1 VLTFSRSRYKV
12 VCCFFL
18 FSVIIIIIL
27 SFCSVQSACKPLW
40 RAAEETLA
48 FDIFYFSSVL
58 RQRITEMCLVN
69 GSPCFSGEACLQL
82 YAHQALFNQESIEL
96 ALCWNFFFILWQLL
110 CCKCKPSHGND
121 SSSACS
127 CVIYWEIGMIFFC
140 LIELGICRA
149 TVFLQPFILFAT
161 TKEE

>member
-1 VLTFSRSRYKV
+1 
-12 VCCFFL
+12 
-18 FSVIIIIIL
+18 
-27 SFCSVQSACKPLW
+27 
-40 RAAEETLA
+40 
-48 FDIFYFSSVL
+48 
-58 RQRITEMCLVN
+58 MCLVN